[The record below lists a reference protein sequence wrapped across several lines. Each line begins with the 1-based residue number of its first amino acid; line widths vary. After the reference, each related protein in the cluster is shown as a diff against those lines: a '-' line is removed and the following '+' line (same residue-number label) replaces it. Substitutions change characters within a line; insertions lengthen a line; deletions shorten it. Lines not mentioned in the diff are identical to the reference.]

1 MIHPI
6 PPTHPEMIRRAFRVA
21 DRDGEAALN
30 GLLYASGALMMSAV
44 LLVATA
50 PAMLAVVLAT
60 IPWLALAIGIWLWI
74 QPAWYGEG
82 IADQQHRLLLERA
95 RALAVDLLLDDAAPG
110 DDRRLA
116 AAYLSEDLRG
126 EARSHA
132 AEQLLQTPLHR
143 IGS

>member
-1 MIHPI
+1 
-6 PPTHPEMIRRAFRVA
+6 MIRRAFRVA

-60 IPWLALAIGIWLWI
+60 IPWLVLGIGIWLWI
-74 QPAWYGEG
+74 EPAWHGEG
-82 IADQQHRLLLERA
+82 IADQQHRVLLERA
-95 RALAVDLLLDDAAPG
+95 RVLAVDLLLDDATPG

-126 EARSHA
+126 DARGHA
-132 AEQLLQTPLHR
+132 AEQLLQTRLHR
-143 IGS
+143 LGS

>member
-1 MIHPI
+1 MIQPI
-6 PPTHPEMIRRAFRVA
+6 PPTHPQMIRRAFRVA

-44 LLVATA
+44 LLAATA

-74 QPAWYGEG
+74 RPAWHGEAT
-82 IADQQHRLLLERA
+82 ADQQHRLLLERA
-95 RALAVDLLLDDAAPG
+95 GALAVDLLLDDATPS

-126 EARSHA
+126 EMRSEA
-132 AEQLLQTPLHR
+132 AEQLLQTRLHGL
-143 IGS
+143 GS

>member
-1 MIHPI
+1 MIQPT
-6 PPTHPEMIRRAFRVA
+6 PPTHPQMIRRAFRVA
-21 DRDGEAALN
+21 DREGEAALN
-30 GLLYASGALMMSAV
+30 GLLYASGALLMSAV

-50 PAMLAVVLAT
+50 PAALAVVLAT
-60 IPWLALAIGIWLWI
+60 IPWLVLAIGIWVWI
-74 QPAWYGEG
+74 KPAWYGEG
-82 IADQQHRLLLERA
+82 IADQEHRLILERA
-95 RALAVDLLLDDAAPG
+95 RVLAVDLLLDDATSG

>member
-1 MIHPI
+1 MIQST
-6 PPTHPEMIRRAFRVA
+6 PPTQPRMIRRAFRVA

-44 LLVATA
+44 LLVATS
-50 PAMLAVVLAT
+50 PAVLAVVLAT

-74 QPAWYGEG
+74 RPAWYGEG

-95 RALAVDLLLDDAAPG
+95 GALAVDLLLDDTTPS

-132 AEQLLQTPLHR
+132 AEQLLHIPLHR